1 MRIVGFVCY
10 FLLLFYGVELVA
22 EELTIEEPAL
32 SSPIRSNQT
41 PIKETVENSM
51 ICVYYP
57 SYKICKDV
65 PSHKEKEA
73 TIKVAS

>member
-1 MRIVGFVCY
+1 LRIVGFVCY

-22 EELTIEEPAL
+22 EELTIEEPTL
-32 SSPIRSNQT
+32 SSHMRSNQT
-41 PIKETVENSM
+41 PIKETVEDSM

-65 PSHKEKEA
+65 TSNKAKEA

>member
-1 MRIVGFVCY
+1 LRIVGFVCY

-22 EELTIEEPAL
+22 EELTIEETAL
-32 SSPIRSNQT
+32 NMRSYQT

-65 PSHKEKEA
+65 TSNKEKEA
-73 TIKVAS
+73 TF